1 MKKLN
6 VEKWNK
12 LRLALEG
19 KGASYQND
27 APLFE
32 AMGIPVFNWRV
43 RSLLKALVSS
53 ATAESERSRR
63 RAQSHIELYRGYAA
77 GKYNVKPEDQKA
89 YSEVLEA
96 WDSGK
101 LDPVALANTFAQ
113 QTVICDE
120 VLHLTQPKRGVFQA
134 CDFKGGSPNLMTWL
148 YAVRAQC
155 RQNPR
160 LHLQHLLPET
170 QASLVEKAIAKA
182 PRLLGALFDDVVVST
197 DASVG
202 ERPTT

>member
-19 KGASYQND
+19 KGASYRND

-32 AMGIPVFNWRV
+32 AMGVPVFDWRT

-53 ATAESERSRR
+53 ATAEPERSRR
-63 RAQSHIELYRGYAA
+63 HAESHVGLYRGYAA

-134 CDFKGGSPNLMTWL
+134 SDFKGGSPDLMTWL
-148 YAVRAQC
+148 YAIRSQY

-160 LHLQHLLPET
+160 LHFTHLLPET

-182 PRLLGALFDDVVVST
+182 PLLLGALFES
-197 DASVG
+197 
-202 ERPTT
+202 